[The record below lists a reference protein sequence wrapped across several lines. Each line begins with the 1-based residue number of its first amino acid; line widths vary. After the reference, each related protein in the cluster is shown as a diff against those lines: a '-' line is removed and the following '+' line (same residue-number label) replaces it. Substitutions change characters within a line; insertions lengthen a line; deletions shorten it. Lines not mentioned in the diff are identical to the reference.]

1 MYAQFFGSYLLSK
14 NAVTPKQLTEAISH
28 LADSHIK
35 LGTLAMHKGYMTADE
50 VNEVCFLQT
59 REDKHFGKIAVE
71 RNYLFEDQLTE
82 LLNTQSPDYLLLGQN
97 LVDMGALTN
106 NQLEELLV
114 GYQEENEL
122 KYGLSSQEIPDETMQ
137 LVNKFFEQ
145 TGKPIPKNILI
156 YMNLLFNDLVR
167 FIGFDFTPLTPVFA
181 KSYDTNYCITQ
192 QITGFMSMLTAID
205 MEPEAAVSFASRYAK
220 MDFNKFDEYVK
231 ASIEDFINLH
241 NGLFS
246 VNMSNNYSKEADLD
260 PPTHSDD
267 NTLILTDDA
276 FIVPIIYP
284 FGTIYFIV
292 SSPADAESDSAD
304 TKEE

>member
-35 LGTLAMHKGYMTADE
+35 LGTLAMHKGYMTAEE
-50 VNEVCFLQT
+50 VNEVCMLQK
-59 REDKHFGKIAVE
+59 REDKHFGQIAVE
-71 RNYLFEDQLTE
+71 KNYLFEDQLNE
-82 LLNTQSPDYLLLGQN
+82 LLNAQSPDYLLLGQN

-114 GYQEENEL
+114 GYQEDNEL
-122 KYGLSSQEIPDETMQ
+122 KYGLSSKDIPDETIQ

-156 YMNLLFNDLVR
+156 YMNLLFNNLVR
-167 FIGFDFTPLTPVFA
+167 FIGFDFTPLTPIFS
-181 KSYDTNYCITQ
+181 KSYETNYCITQ
-192 QITGFMSMLTAID
+192 QITGFMPMLSGID
-205 MEPEAAVSFASRYAK
+205 MEQDTALSFASRYAK
-220 MDFNKFDEYVK
+220 MEFTEFNEYVK
-231 ASIEDFINLH
+231 ASLEDFINLH

-246 VNMSNNYSKEADLD
+246 VNMSNNYSKEADLE
-260 PPTHSDD
+260 PPLHTDEK
-267 NTLILTDDA
+267 TLMLSDDA

-292 SSPADAESDSAD
+292 SNSAGAGADGTD
-304 TKEE
+304 TE